1 MTTNVNII
9 KIGNSCGII
18 LPAKVMKEMGVKE
31 RDVLS
36 IRVTGGEARLVQENV
51 DPFEAISSG
60 GWYDDARDAHEIA
73 DELYAGR
80 VNQREVEAL

>member
-1 MTTNVNII
+1 MTTSVNII

-18 LPAKVMKEMGVKE
+18 LPAKVMKALGVKE
-31 RDVLS
+31 RDALRISVAA
-36 IRVTGGEARLVQENV
+36 GEARLVQENA

-60 GWYDDARDAHEIA
+60 GWYEDTRDAHEIS

-80 VNQREVEAL
+80 VNDREVEAL